1 VLRTSTLYAVV
12 ALGIGVVLH
21 ELAHGVVARLF
32 GDQTAERAGRL
43 TLNPLR
49 HIDQIGSIAVPLV
62 LAAGQLASI
71 GRIDFLYGWAKPVP
85 IDPLALRLR
94 GARHPRQL
102 MAVVAAAGPL
112 MNFALALAA
121 GVALHLGVAEEFL
134 ADFILINVSLGIF
147 NLLPIPPMD
156 GGRILVGILP
166 LRLAGFV
173 ARGEKFGI
181 VAVLLVLFIL
191 PVTLQQ
197 FGIRFAPFRDVMG
210 VILPWAL
217 HKVMLFTGHGF

>member
-1 VLRTSTLYAVV
+1 MLQTNTLQIVV
-12 ALGIGVVLH
+12 ALVIAVVLH
-21 ELAHGVVARLF
+21 ELAHGAVARLF

-71 GRIDFLYGWAKPVP
+71 GRIEFLYGWAKPVP
-85 IDPLALRLR
+85 VDPLALRLH

-112 MNFALALAA
+112 TNFLLALLA
-121 GVALHLGVAEEFL
+121 GFALHLGYAQTFL
-134 ADFILINVSLGIF
+134 AYFILINLTLGIF
-147 NLLPIPPMD
+147 NLLPIPPLD

-166 LRLAGFV
+166 MRLAVFV
-173 ARGEKFGI
+173 ARGEKLGI
-181 VAVLLVLFIL
+181 VAVLLILFVL
-191 PVTLQQ
+191 PVTLAQ
-197 FGIRFAPFRDVMG
+197 FGIQFSPFNDVMS
-210 VILPWAL
+210 VLLPWAL
-217 HKVMLFTGHGF
+217 HKVMLITGHGF